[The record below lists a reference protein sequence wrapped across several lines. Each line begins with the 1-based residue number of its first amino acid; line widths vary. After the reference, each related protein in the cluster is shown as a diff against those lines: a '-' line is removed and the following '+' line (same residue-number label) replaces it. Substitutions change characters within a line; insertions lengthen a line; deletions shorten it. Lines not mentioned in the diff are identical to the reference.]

1 MKQVIVLMTGIISF
15 LFLIAAIQP
24 EKEARRKPVIIGYVG
39 GFRGIADL
47 DSMNARKLSHI
58 NYAFIDI
65 KDNRAWLHNEETDI
79 INFRNLNALKKQ
91 NKDLKI
97 LISLG
102 GWTWSKNFSDA
113 VLTDSST
120 RAFAKSCVDIVATH
134 GLDGVD
140 IDWEYPG
147 MIGDNNKF
155 RPEDK
160 QNYTR
165 LFRELRRSLDSL
177 KKVTRKK
184 YFVTTAVGNQ
194 QNYIDHTEMDKV
206 QQYCDFINLMC
217 YDYAGSWSP
226 KSGHLSHLYTSADS
240 QAAQAS
246 TDSSVK
252 AFIAAG
258 VPAKK
263 LVVGMA
269 FYGTAWEMETTDNNG
284 LYRKVKAPVRAGGFT
299 YIKDSVETNSGYT
312 KYWDE
317 VARAPYLFNPQTKV
331 FISYDD
337 ERSIRE
343 KCAYVKKNKLAGAMF
358 WEYGQD
364 KKEYLLD
371 VMAKEFG
378 YRY

>member
-1 MKQVIVLMTGIISF
+1 MKQLIILVTGLVCF
-15 LFLIAAIQP
+15 LFLIAAIAP
-24 EKEARRKPVIIGYVG
+24 EAKRKPVIIGYVG
-39 GFRGIADL
+39 GFRGIADV
-47 DSMNARKLSHI
+47 DSLNARKFSHI
-58 NYAFIDI
+58 NYAFVDI
-65 KDNRAWLHNEETDI
+65 KDNRAWLHNEATDT

-97 LISLG
+97 LISMG
-102 GWTWSKNFSDA
+102 GWTWSKHFSDA
-113 VLTDSST
+113 VLTDTST
-120 RAFAKSCVDIVATH
+120 RAFAKSCVDIVAKH

-177 KKVTRKK
+177 RKVTRKK

-206 QQYCDFINLMC
+206 AKYCDYINLMC

-226 KSGHLSHLYTSADS
+226 NSGHLSHLYTSADS

-246 TDSSVK
+246 TDKSVK

-258 VPAKK
+258 VPPKK

-299 YIKDSVETNSGYT
+299 YIKDSVETKSGYT

-317 VARAPYLFNPQTKV
+317 VAKAPYLFDPETKV
-331 FISYDD
+331 FIAYDD

-371 VMAKEFG
+371 VMAQEFG
-378 YRY
+378 YKK

>member
-1 MKQVIVLMTGIISF
+1 M
-15 LFLIAAIQP
+15 
-24 EKEARRKPVIIGYVG
+24 
-39 GFRGIADL
+39 
-47 DSMNARKLSHI
+47 
-58 NYAFIDI
+58 
-65 KDNRAWLHNEETDI
+65 
-79 INFRNLNALKKQ
+79 
-91 NKDLKI
+91 
-97 LISLG
+97 G
-102 GWTWSKNFSDA
+102 GWSWSKNFSDA
-113 VLTDSST
+113 VLTDAST
-120 RAFAKSCVDIVATH
+120 RAFAKSCVDIVANH

-177 KKVTRKK
+177 RKVTRKK
-184 YFVTTAVGNQ
+184 YLVTTAVGNQ

-206 QQYCDFINLMC
+206 AKYCDYINLMC

-226 KSGHLSHLYTSADS
+226 NSGHLSHLYTSADS

-246 TDSSVK
+246 TDKSVK
-252 AFIAAG
+252 DFMAAG

-299 YIKDSVETNSGYT
+299 YIKDSLETKSGYT

-317 VARAPYLFNPQTKV
+317 VAKAPYLFNPETKV

-371 VMAKEFG
+371 VMAQEFG
-378 YRY
+378 YKY